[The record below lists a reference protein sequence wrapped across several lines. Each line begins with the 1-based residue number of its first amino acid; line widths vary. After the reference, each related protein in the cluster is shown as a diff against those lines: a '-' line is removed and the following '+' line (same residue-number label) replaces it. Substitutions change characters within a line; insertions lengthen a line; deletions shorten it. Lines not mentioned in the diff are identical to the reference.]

1 MINTSNTNNKYL
13 QNKTFVRSVVYLGG
27 LNMILRYPD
36 YNTPD
41 NQLFTNATSNT
52 HKLGQMSYWNDQLL
66 PLFSIWVNSGNEHW
80 NRLKDRIIRNIIF
93 QLLPVHLSDRDTSF
107 IQSNFT
113 ALYDTYA
120 IFTNNKRAVHTYK
133 FIRR

>member
-27 LNMILRYPD
+27 LSMILRYPD

-52 HKLGQMSYWNDQLL
+52 HKLGQMSY
-66 PLFSIWVNSGNEHW
+66 
-80 NRLKDRIIRNIIF
+80 
-93 QLLPVHLSDRDTSF
+93 
-107 IQSNFT
+107 
-113 ALYDTYA
+113 
-120 IFTNNKRAVHTYK
+120 
-133 FIRR
+133 